1 MSAAFV
7 PVRLSLADLLG
18 GELLDSVGAARA
30 ALTGE
35 SRPELAALAAE
46 AVDFFPAAMQA
57 RIEAL
62 LPQVGKPL
70 VPPVKASPTGAT
82 TAAFAANSHPE
93 SAPLSGYGPYRI
105 GQDGRL
111 HLCSKS
117 AHYHIPL
124 GHSFPGYRLLDLA
137 RRLGLPNATHNN
149 TRGIATRK
157 HEEEMVRVAGGG
169 GERLCRVL
177 NLQTGSLA
185 VEAALKL
192 ALARFYRIE
201 AGLPEPRY
209 AGRRPVVLVLGDED
223 GNLAANYHGTTLFTQ
238 FLRGMW
244 PDLTARLAEAG
255 LYEVRAIR
263 PNSLADLEAVFRE
276 ADSGPRKIAAFF
288 HEFVM
293 MNYRA
298 RRLEPA
304 FVRRAYE
311 LCAARDVPAIADEI
325 QTCVW
330 SPGLFAYKEYGVLPN
345 MAVVGKG
352 FPGGEF
358 AGSRLIFDAAYDR
371 LPQFGALVTNG
382 QEELTALA
390 YLVTIRWAEA
400 NTATTRAI
408 GDHYESRIRE
418 LAGRYPD
425 LVSAVEGRRHLNG
438 LSFHRL
444 DEAKRF
450 TGWLNRA
457 GLDISVQTYKTS
469 CPPTA
474 LTKLPLV
481 ASRAVADF
489 VVDRMAEALAA
500 TRDQS

>member
-1 MSAAFV
+1 MPSPFV
-7 PVRLSLADLLG
+7 PVCLSLADLLG
-18 GELLDSVGAARA
+18 DAPLAAVGAAHA

-35 SRPELAALAAE
+35 APAAVE
-46 AVDFFPAAMQA
+46 AVDFFPLAMQK
-57 RIEAL
+57 RMESL
-62 LPQVGKPL
+62 LPQVGRQVVEPL
-70 VPPVKASPTGAT
+70 SASPPGAT

-93 SAPLSGYGPYRI
+93 GAPLSAFGLYRI

-111 HLCSKS
+111 YLSSKS
-117 AHYHIPL
+117 AHYHTPL
-124 GHSFPGYRLLDLA
+124 GHSFPGYRLLEQA
-137 RRLGLPNATHNN
+137 SHLGLPNATHNN
-149 TRGIATRK
+149 TRGIAARR
-157 HEEEMVRVAGGG
+157 HEEEMVRVAAG
-169 GERLCRVL
+169 GEGRLCRVL

-192 ALARFYRIE
+192 ALARFYRVE
-201 AGLPEPRY
+201 AGAAIPDY
-209 AGRRPVVLVLGDED
+209 AGKRPVLLVLGDDD

-244 PDLTARLAEAG
+244 PELAARLADAG

-263 PNSLADLEAVFRE
+263 PNSHADLEAAFRE
-276 ADSGPRKIAAFF
+276 ADCGPRKIAAFF

-293 MNYRA
+293 MNYQA

-304 FVRRAYE
+304 FVQRAYE
-311 LCAARDVPAIADEI
+311 LCAAHDVPAIADEI

-330 SPGLFAYKEYGVLPN
+330 SPGLFAYKEYGVQPN
-345 MAVVGKG
+345 MVVVGKG

-358 AGSRLIFDAAYDR
+358 AGSRLLFDAAYDC

-382 QEELTALA
+382 QEELTSLA

-400 NTATTRAI
+400 NADATCAI
-408 GDHYESRIRE
+408 GDHYENRVRE
-418 LAGRYPD
+418 LGETYPD
-425 LVSAVEGRRHLNG
+425 LISAVEGRRHLNG

-444 DEAKRF
+444 EPAKRF
-450 TGWLNRA
+450 TAWLNRA
-457 GLDISVQTYKTS
+457 GLDISVQTYKES

-474 LTKLPLV
+474 LTKLPLI
-481 ASRAVADF
+481 ASRPVVDF

-500 TRDQS
+500 TRG